1 MEKGI
6 DPMRRK
12 LLLTAAVVAIALAP
26 PIGIGTAEAHGG
38 GFAGSGFRGGGF
50 RGGGFRGGH
59 FRDHGFLADENFGA
73 TDFGLVVSSVVIIQ
87 ATMDMELA
95 T

>member
-1 MEKGI
+1 MC
-6 DPMRRK
+6 RQ

-26 PIGIGTAEAHGG
+26 PIGVGTAEAHGEG
-38 GFAGSGFRGGGF
+38 SRAAVFVLEALMAANFATTI
-50 RGGGFRGGH
+50 
-59 FRDHGFLADENFGA
+59 FLADENFGT
-73 TDFGLVVSSVVIIQ
+73 TDFGLVVSSVVIIRAISVFTIQ